1 MIAAAL
7 CLLLV
12 VVGLLVAAVLLGSTV
27 KQIASTGVKAGFT
40 VHATTGSFDGVW
52 S

>member
-12 VVGLLVAAVLLGSTV
+12 VVGLLVAAVLLGSDIRRPV
-27 KQIASTGVKAGFT
+27 ARSGADSSGM
-40 VHATTGSFDGVW
+40 ARGSLCRI
-52 S
+52 